1 MMSEID
7 TENLRAALAKH
18 GPARVKLYRGEDA
31 LREIP
36 VPTGKKRWAAVLAV
50 ASKLDWS
57 RAELVDRTGG
67 LLCVVDAQTQD
78 PGVALDVHDLNGR
91 EAQLL
96 GILIKAQQSALA
108 NRAAETQM
116 ALNACTSAV
125 RMLTDAVGALANV
138 QRMTLD
144 VQAQAYQAQIAA
156 AVATTTPEGEAPPPG
171 SELISGQ
178 LLQQMAPFIMQRL
191 FGPPPIAAP
200 AQSTPSNGAK

>member
-18 GPARVKLYRGEDA
+18 GPSRVKLYKGEDA

-50 ASKLDWS
+50 ASKLDWT

-67 LLCVVDAQTQD
+67 LLCVVDAHQD
-78 PGVALDVHDLNGR
+78 AAGVSVDVGELNGR

-108 NRAAETQM
+108 NRAQETQM

-144 VQAQAYQAQIAA
+144 VQAQAFQAQIAA
-156 AVATTTPEGEAPPPG
+156 ASIPAADGEAPAPG

-178 LLQQMAPFIMQRL
+178 LLQQLAPFIMQRL
-191 FGPPPIAAP
+191 LGPPQIAAP
-200 AQSTPSNGAK
+200 APAPTPNGAK